1 MDKNNLRKRMMLHFD
16 GDRLTATE
24 GGRYS
29 GSWPAVSGRPGH
41 DFPTEQHNQGNGP
54 IPEGRYSVGELQH
67 RGIMDDVIGLLGYPF
82 GKEANGRAVAW
93 RGATQGRGSLPRQI
107 LIRSTRTEADFRSM
121 EVGIR
126 GLRDVSTS
134 RTRWIGLPTST
145 TKPGSPRSSSSPI
158 PIRPPRSAA
167 IAGHRTHL
175 CPETDVFPRGFLFG
189 TRFRDT
195 SDKYPGVEN
204 IFLHSLACVHG
215 MF

>member
-82 GKEANGRAVAW
+82 GKGGKWPGGRVAW
-93 RGATQGRGSLPRQI
+93 GNSRAWLTPKADIDPKYAHRSGFSIHGGRDPGSAGCIDLTDQMDRFADFHDKTGQSAELVVSYPDTSTSERGNRWTPDSSLPRN
-107 LIRSTRTEADFRSM
+107 RRFPE
-121 EVGIR
+121 GIS
-126 GLRDVSTS
+126 LWDALS
-134 RTRWIGLPTST
+134 R
-145 TKPGSPRSSSSPI
+145 
-158 PIRPPRSAA
+158 
-167 IAGHRTHL
+167 H
-175 CPETDVFPRGFLFG
+175 F
-189 TRFRDT
+189 
-195 SDKYPGVEN
+195 
-204 IFLHSLACVHG
+204 
-215 MF
+215 